1 MASAIKLK
9 NQVTKLEAAKKAA
22 TKGKNTKLA
31 AKFQSQIEVLKGQI
45 KALNKPTGSPAV
57 QAAKQLAREY
67 KAKYGVNFNGID
79 IQKDAIVP
87 AFKTGRRVSQG
98 IKGNQFASKGEAKG
112 NVYYEYR
119 ENRIDRNAKRYPKL
133 EDGGMMAK
141 GMYVAVGEKGNYW
154 TIISKP
160 STKKQAMDMLSGLI
174 LPKGEVGKVV
184 TLEDAMEHKNVIG
197 REYLKKYADGGS
209 LDSILLD
216 TSAATTSNVGG
227 TFFSNADLTPQMDI
241 TNPMFAKG
249 GKLNN
254 YKYVPNRMIQAVEVE
269 RNGRETEI
277 DGANVIDGIYVKKGV
292 KFEHGGET
300 HRGEGGSMFA
310 MGGMLKHGLENG
322 DMIIGHDDNSIVV
335 KDKQGKN
342 YVVNLNSGK
351 RWGINEW
358 DNFSTREQTKLKKD

>member
-22 TKGKNTKLA
+22 SKAKNTKLS
-31 AKFQSQIEVLKGQI
+31 AKFQSQIEVLNSQI

-57 QAAKQLAREY
+57 QAAKQLARDY
-67 KAKYGVNFNGID
+67 KAKYGVNFNGVD
-79 IQKDAIVP
+79 IQKDALVP

-98 IKGNQFASKGEAKG
+98 IKGNQFASKDEAKG

-119 ENRIDRNAKRYPKL
+119 ENRFDRNAKRYPKLEGGGYTADGYMKSSEIELNTREEAERVAKSLAESFGEAARNFKVEKKGDIYVVTYEFYINDVIRNAKRYPKL
-133 EDGGMMAK
+133 EDGG
-141 GMYVAVGEKGNYW
+141 
-154 TIISKP
+154 
-160 STKKQAMDMLSGLI
+160 
-174 LPKGEVGKVV
+174 
-184 TLEDAMEHKNVIG
+184 
-197 REYLKKYADGGS
+197 S

-216 TSAATTSNVGG
+216 TGAATTNNVGG
-227 TFFSNADLTPQMDI
+227 TFFSNASLIPQMDI

-277 DGANVIDGIYVKKGV
+277 DGANVIDGLYVKKGV

-300 HRGEGGSMFA
+300 HRGEGGDMYA
-310 MGGMLKHGLENG
+310 KGGMVSHGLKVG
-322 DMIIGHDDNSIVV
+322 DEIRANLFDTNSV
-335 KDKQGKN
+335 
-342 YVVNLNSGK
+342 YVYNNQTSKSAMVNLNTGK
-351 RWGINEW
+351 RIE
-358 DNFSTREQTKLKKD
+358 SKM

>member
-67 KAKYGVNFNGID
+67 KAKYGVSFNGID
-79 IQKDAIVP
+79 IEKDALVP

-133 EDGGMMAK
+133 ADGGVMAK
-141 GMYVAVGEKGNYW
+141 GGVIGNYRV
-154 TIISKP
+154 
-160 STKKQAMDMLSGLI
+160 
-174 LPKGEVGKVV
+174 LPLKEVGGFIEPYYSLSFPFNGSLSEANEEAQKYVKNNENIIAAEVIKIHPSGQAIKNKKVSYV
-184 TLEDAMEHKNVIG
+184 TKDEIQ
-197 REYLKKYADGGS
+197 KYADGGS

-216 TSAATTSNVGG
+216 TGGASVSNVGG
-227 TFFSNADLTPQMDI
+227 TFYSNADLTPQMDI
-241 TNPMFAKG
+241 TNPMF
-249 GKLNN
+249 
-254 YKYVPNRMIQAVEVE
+254 
-269 RNGRETEI
+269 
-277 DGANVIDGIYVKKGV
+277 
-292 KFEHGGET
+292 EHGGEI

-310 MGGMLKHGLENG
+310 KGGMVEHGLKVG
-322 DMIIGHDDNSIVV
+322 DEVKANLFTDNSVWV
-335 KDKQGKN
+335 YNNKTAKSAM
-342 YVVNLNSGK
+342 VNLNTGK
-351 RWGINEW
+351 RTEI
-358 DNFSTREQTKLKKD
+358 

>member
-22 TKGKNTKLA
+22 SKAKNTKLA
-31 AKFQSQIEVLKGQI
+31 AKFQSQIELLNSQI

-67 KAKYGVNFNGID
+67 KAKYGVAYNGID
-79 IQKDAIVP
+79 IEKDAQIP
-87 AFKTGRRVSQG
+87 ALRTGRRVSQG
-98 IKGNQFASKGEAKG
+98 IKGNQFASKSESKG
-112 NVYYEYR
+112 HVYYEYR
-119 ENRIDRNAKRYPKL
+119 ENRIDRNAKKYPKL
-133 EDGGMMAK
+133 
-141 GMYVAVGEKGNYW
+141 
-154 TIISKP
+154 
-160 STKKQAMDMLSGLI
+160 
-174 LPKGEVGKVV
+174 
-184 TLEDAMEHKNVIG
+184 
-197 REYLKKYADGGS
+197 ADGGS

-216 TSAATTSNVGG
+216 TGGASSSDVGG
-227 TFFSNADLTPQMDI
+227 TLFSNADLTPQMDI

-310 MGGMLKHGLENG
+310 MGGIIEHGLLIGDTILDANG
-322 DMIIGHDDNSIVV
+322 DRVTV
-335 KDKQGKN
+335 KNAGKF
-342 YVVNLNSGK
+342 YTVNLNTGK
-351 RWGINEW
+351 R
-358 DNFSTREQTKLKKD
+358 S

>member
-57 QAAKQLAREY
+57 QAAKQLARDY
-67 KAKYGVNFNGID
+67 KAKYGVAFNGVD
-79 IQKDAIVP
+79 IQKDALVP

-119 ENRIDRNAKRYPKL
+119 ENRIDRNVKRYPKL
-133 EDGGMMAK
+133 
-141 GMYVAVGEKGNYW
+141 
-154 TIISKP
+154 
-160 STKKQAMDMLSGLI
+160 
-174 LPKGEVGKVV
+174 
-184 TLEDAMEHKNVIG
+184 
-197 REYLKKYADGGS
+197 ADGGS

-216 TSAATTSNVGG
+216 TGGASSSDVGG
-227 TFFSNADLTPQMDI
+227 TLFSNADLTPQMDI

-277 DGANVIDGIYVKKGV
+277 DGANVIDGLYVKKGV
-292 KFEHGGET
+292 KFANGGET

-310 MGGMLKHGLENG
+310 MGGIIEHGLLIGDTILDANG
-322 DMIIGHDDNSIVV
+322 DRVTV
-335 KDKQGKN
+335 KNAGKF
-342 YVVNLNSGK
+342 YTVNLNTGK
-351 RWGINEW
+351 R
-358 DNFSTREQTKLKKD
+358 S